1 MTIPV
6 IYAGKEDGTFEG
18 FNNKPRILYNNGRVT
33 MSSNTYYIPA
43 QNGLSS
49 ENQSSFGQMSH
60 LSEIP
65 TTATTKDYNFK
76 TGQLIGSIGSTPV
89 DNLYNEYWSP
99 YYDELY
105 NPDTKEVK
113 LKVYL
118 SPSEISNFNFYDK
131 CRIKNQLY
139 RVNKIDYKPY
149 EMSTVELILI

>member
-1 MTIPV
+1 M
-6 IYAGKEDGTFEG
+6 
-18 FNNKPRILYNNGRVT
+18 
-33 MSSNTYYIPA
+33 
-43 QNGLSS
+43 
-49 ENQSSFGQMSH
+49 
-60 LSEIP
+60 SEIP

-76 TGQLIGSIGSTPV
+76 TGQLIGSTGNTPV
-89 DNLYNEYWSP
+89 DNLYNEYWAP

-131 CRIKNQLY
+131 VRIKNALY